1 MTIKFTLLNLNVYHQ
16 QVVVG
21 FRDKLY
27 LQMYKLML
35 FCPLYPSSVGQY
47 TLRKGTIIIF
57 SSASILLEHW

>member
-16 QVVVG
+16 HSGSGVY
-21 FRDKLY
+21 RDKLY

-57 SSASILLEHW
+57 CSASILLEH